1 MATPKLAMIPTAY
14 KPTKLYSVL
23 PQSGVGDFTFARA
36 SAATRVN
43 EDGLIETM
51 GNNVPRLDY
60 TDGGCPNFL
69 LEPQRTNLVDYS
81 EDFSSWTQAD
91 TSTVSIAD
99 SFDGSN
105 NAYKVSITGGSGFQT
120 IRKTGLSVSGTQT
133 FTIYAK
139 KDTLNFIRILFGGF
153 GNFWVDLENG
163 TQGATTGSFND
174 ITITSAGNGFFKI
187 VATFTPTSTTTHVYL
202 YPSIANANV
211 SQTSG
216 SVILQ
221 YAQLEQ
227 GSYPTSYIPTNG
239 STVTRVGETCNGS
252 GNAATFNDSEGV
264 LMAEIASLANDGTSR
279 QISLSSGSSVTNK
292 VSLIYTST
300 SNQLQA
306 FIRSG
311 GSIAFNVSKILFD
324 ITNNNKIALKY
335 KQDDFSLYVNG
346 FELANDTSGNAPT
359 ELNVL
364 DFDDADGASD
374 FYGNTSQIQYFDS
387 VLTDAEL
394 ETLTSWQS
402 FTEMANGQNYTI
414 I

>member
-252 GNAATFNDSEGV
+252 GDASTFNDSEGV
-264 LMAEIASLANDGTSR
+264 LMTEISALADDAINKQMSLNNT
-279 QISLSSGSSVTNK
+279 IGSNTLR
-292 VSLIYTST
+292 LIYNANNIRAFVQVSSST
-300 SNQLQA
+300 
-306 FIRSG
+306 
-311 GSIAFNVSKILFD
+311 VVD
-324 ITNNNKIALKY
+324 ITHPLSNAKDVIKVLLKY
-335 KQDDFSLYVNG
+335 KVNDYALWVNG
-346 FELANDTSGNAPT
+346 FEVGTDTNAATFPINTLNQFSYNDSSSSN
-359 ELNVL
+359 
-364 DFDDADGASD
+364 

-387 VLTDAEL
+387 ALTDSEL
-394 ETLTSWQS
+394 ETLTSWTS
-402 FTEMANGQNYTI
+402 FIEMANAQNYTI